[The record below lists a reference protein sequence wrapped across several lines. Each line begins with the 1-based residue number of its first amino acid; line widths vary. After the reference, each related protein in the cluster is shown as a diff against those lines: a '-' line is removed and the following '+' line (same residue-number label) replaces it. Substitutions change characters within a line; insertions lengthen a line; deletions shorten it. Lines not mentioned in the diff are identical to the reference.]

1 MRRWWLSGPVAAAFV
16 LAGCGGVRIAPE
28 PVLPKALVQP
38 IPAKV
43 GFVIAGDQRN
53 YAHNEERLGVPW
65 SVSLGKGQEKLARE
79 VFGSL
84 FSEAREFP
92 DLDAARAAPGLQ
104 AIFDPRIEQYS
115 FATARETGGD
125 YVAVTIRYRI
135 NLLAPDGRKYDAFTL
150 TGYGN
155 SMASSMSNATPLEQA
170 TRAAMRDA
178 AAKLL
183 TQFPEV
189 PVAAQLGRGEVL
201 VATADGAGVGP
212 TPALQAIEA
221 VPVRPSRRGP
231 GSTWIPPRAPTDPDR
246 PGSATGAP
254 PAGA

>member
-1 MRRWWLSGPVAAAFV
+1 MRRWWLGGPAAAALV
-16 LAGCGGVRIAPE
+16 LAGCGGVKIAPE

-38 IPAKV
+38 IPATV
-43 GFVIAGDQRN
+43 GFVLASDQRN
-53 YAHNEERLGVPW
+53 YSHNEERLGVPW

-79 VFGSL
+79 VFAAM
-84 FSEAREFP
+84 FREAREFA
-92 DLDAARAAPGLQ
+92 DLEAARAAPGLQ

-189 PVAAQLGRGEVL
+189 PGAAQLGRGEVL
-201 VATADGAGVGP
+201 VAAAEGAAATGV
-212 TPALQAIEA
+212 PALQAIEA

-231 GSTWIPPRAPTDPDR
+231 GATWIPPRAPTDPAG
-246 PGSATGAP
+246 PAGATGAP
-254 PAGA
+254 PSGA

>member
-1 MRRWWLSGPVAAAFV
+1 MRRWWLGGPAAAAFV
-16 LAGCGGVRIAPE
+16 LAGCGGVTIAPE
-28 PVLPKALVQP
+28 PVLPKALVEP

-43 GFVIAGDQRN
+43 GFVIASDQRT

-79 VFGSL
+79 VFGAM
-84 FSEAREFP
+84 FREAREFA
-92 DLDAARAAPGLQ
+92 DLDAARAEPGLQ

-155 SMASSMSNATPLEQA
+155 SMASGMSNATPLEQA

-178 AAKLL
+178 
-183 TQFPEV
+183 
-189 PVAAQLGRGEVL
+189 VASQLRRGEVL
-201 VATADGAGVGP
+201 VAAAEGSGAAAV
-212 TPALQAIEA
+212 PALQAIEA

-231 GSTWIPPRAPTDPDR
+231 GSTWIPPRAPTDPAGPTD
-246 PGSATGAP
+246 ATRATPSGA
-254 PAGA
+254 

>member
-16 LAGCGGVRIAPE
+16 LAGCGGVKIAPE

-38 IPAKV
+38 IPARV

-79 VFGSL
+79 VFAAM

-201 VATADGAGVGP
+201 VAAAEGSAAGPV
-212 TPALQAIEA
+212 PALQAIEA

-231 GSTWIPPRAPTDPDR
+231 GATWIPPRAPTDPDG
-246 PGSATGAP
+246 PASATGVP